1 MSVLTKEKIESFR
14 AFVNMRHGISHQ
26 SADRMLLEAIELL
39 YPGSLL
45 ADWELKDLLRDIKNG
60 RDIENSYNW
69 TRNEAAFILQ
79 CPDVYEIWEDVKNN
93 KAGLRYAADLKY
105 AAMEAEEAGE
115 AAIEPAPET
124 PLTGEVPNEDR

>member
-1 MSVLTKEKIESFR
+1 MSALTKEKIESFR
-14 AFVNMRHGISHQ
+14 AFVNMRHGISSQ
-26 SADRMLLEAIELL
+26 SADRMLLEAIQLL

-45 ADWELKDLLRDIKNG
+45 ADWELRDLLRDIKNG

-69 TRNEAAFILQ
+69 TRTEAAFILQ
-79 CPDVYEIWEDVKNN
+79 CPDVYEILEDVKSN

-105 AAMEAEEAGE
+105 AAMEASE

-124 PLTGEVPNEDR
+124 PLTGED

>member
-14 AFVNMRHGISHQ
+14 AFVNMRHGISSQ
-26 SADRMLLEAIELL
+26 SADRMLLEAIQLL

-45 ADWELKDLLRDIKNG
+45 ADWELRDLLRDIKNG

-69 TRNEAAFILQ
+69 TRTEAAFILQ
-79 CPDVYEIWEDVKNN
+79 CPDVYEIMEDVKNN
-93 KAGLRYAADLKY
+93 KAGLCYAADLKLEALE
-105 AAMEAEEAGE
+105 AAEASK

-124 PLTGEVPNEDR
+124 PTTGED

>member
-14 AFVNMRHGISHQ
+14 AFVNMRHGISSQ
-26 SADRMLLEAIELL
+26 SADRMLLAAIELL
-39 YPGSLL
+39 YPDSLL
-45 ADWELKDLLRDIKNG
+45 ADWELKDILRDIKDG

-69 TRNEAAFILQ
+69 PRNEAAFILQ
-79 CPDVYEIWEDVKNN
+79 CPDVYEILEDVKSN

-105 AAMEAEEAGE
+105 AAMEAAEASK

-124 PLTGEVPNEDR
+124 PTTGED

>member
-26 SADRMLLEAIELL
+26 SADRMLLEAIKLL

-45 ADWELKDLLRDIKNG
+45 ADWELQDLLRDIKDG

-69 TRNEAAFILQ
+69 VRTEAAFILQ
-79 CPDVYEIWEDVKNN
+79 CPDVYEIWEDVKSN
-93 KAGLRYAADLKY
+93 KAGLRYAADLKL
-105 AAMEAEEAGE
+105 AALEASE

-124 PLTGEVPNEDR
+124 PTTGED

>member
-14 AFVNMRHGISHQ
+14 NFANMRHAISSQ
-26 SADRMLLEAIELL
+26 RADRLLLAAIELL
-39 YPGSLL
+39 YPDSLL

-69 TRNEAAFILQ
+69 TRTEAAFILQ
-79 CPDVYEIWEDVKNN
+79 CPGVYEIWEDVKSN
-93 KAGLRYAADLKY
+93 KAGLRYAADLKL
-105 AAMEAEEAGE
+105 AALEAEEAGE

-124 PLTGEVPNEDR
+124 PTTGED